1 MQQIPEAV
9 QKWNVKALQIQR
21 NKRHQ
26 DISVMNDFWA
36 DLDNFLKKEKV
47 MVQVPD
53 SRDPAKTQLKDILE
67 MYKQKGY

>member
-1 MQQIPEAV
+1 
-9 QKWNVKALQIQR
+9 
-21 NKRHQ
+21 
-26 DISVMNDFWA
+26 MNDFWA
-36 DLDNFLKKEKV
+36 DIDNFLKKEKV